1 MQCFPEKNVRTLD
14 AGAADMV
21 QSGGKAGDDMEFR
34 RTKTRDLDAIL
45 ALFAE
50 ARGTIAS
57 LGIDQWQDGYPDR
70 ETVLGDI
77 EAGVSWA
84 VVLDGEI
91 AGTLAC
97 IEDGEPTYDVI
108 EDGAWLTGNENRAYL
123 TVHRVAVA
131 VRCRGT
137 GVSRAMM
144 DFTCERARTAGLGS
158 VRIDTH
164 EGNAVMRR
172 MLEKN
177 GFHPCGII
185 HLENG
190 DRRVAYEKR
199 ITRMEDAS

>member
-1 MQCFPEKNVRTLD
+1 
-14 AGAADMV
+14 
-21 QSGGKAGDDMEFR
+21 MEFR
-34 RTKTRDLDAIL
+34 RTVASDLDALL

-57 LGIDQWQDGYPDR
+57 LGIDQWQDGYPGRDL
-70 ETVLGDI
+70 VLRDI
-77 EAGVSWA
+77 EAGHSW
-84 VVLDGEI
+84 VIVFDGKI
-91 AGTLAC
+91 VGTLAC
-97 IEDGEPTYDVI
+97 IEDGEATYDVI

-144 DFTCERARTAGLGS
+144 DFAAERARRKRLGS

-190 DRRVAYEKR
+190 DRRVAYEKQ